1 MHYIEWNQISIFF
14 DVAAQSTCKIENVEM
29 IHFFLDIELF
39 KEPFGDVIHQSTI
52 NVKCYTNVVRSTLGW
67 FGTIQRMLVALHLSS
82 QHEPTVFMA
91 SKKLLQFLKQNIEK
105 VINSEIIDIYISGII
120 QS

>member
-14 DVAAQSTCKIENVEM
+14 DVAAQSTWKIEEVEM

-39 KEPFGDVIHQSTI
+39 KDPFGDVIYQSTLK
-52 NVKCYTNVVRSTLGW
+52 VKCDTNVVRSTHGW

-82 QHEPTVFMA
+82 QHEPTVFMVN
-91 SKKLLQFLKQNIEK
+91 KKFLKFLKQNIEK
-105 VINSEIIDIYISGII
+105 LINS
-120 QS
+120 

>member
-39 KEPFGDVIHQSTI
+39 KEPFGEVIHQSTI
-52 NVKCYTNVVRSTLGW
+52 NVKCYTNVVRSTLG
-67 FGTIQRMLVALHLSS
+67 
-82 QHEPTVFMA
+82 
-91 SKKLLQFLKQNIEK
+91 
-105 VINSEIIDIYISGII
+105 
-120 QS
+120 